1 MYMYLVQLRIS
12 NICQYQVGMGFQQEK
27 DMCMIPL
34 INQYDLSSGGPR
46 WHDKEPSLYKS
57 HKLLV

>member
-1 MYMYLVQLRIS
+1 MYLVQLSIS
-12 NICQYQVGMGFQQEK
+12 NIVGMGFQQEK
-27 DMCMIPL
+27 DMCIIPL
-34 INQYDLSSGGPR
+34 KNQYDLSSGGPR